1 MLFSF
6 LPDYAFRNM
15 LCIMDP
21 NTDFYLIPLVVS
33 LFLEISLFIPSTH
46 VTYIPYLHS
55 ANSGEE
61 LTFYLRYT
69 VIL

>member
-1 MLFSF
+1 
-6 LPDYAFRNM
+6 
-15 LCIMDP
+15 MDP

-46 VTYIPYLHS
+46 VTYNPYLHS